1 MHRRSECKMG
11 PSTRSKEQAEEK
23 KRRKEKENKM
33 TLSKFIS
40 KKRHPSRAAS
50 LLAYGPSCVW
60 RLYCAAAI
68 ERLI

>member
-1 MHRRSECKMG
+1 MG

-40 KKRHPSRAAS
+40 KKAAS
-50 LLAYGPSCVW
+50 QQGCIATGVRPFLCMAPLLCGGN
-60 RLYCAAAI
+60 
-68 ERLI
+68 